1 MQLKSIGIQL
11 RISDLLYAVQK
22 RWKIILSLTFV
33 GAMFG
38 VLLSGMTYVQSTFQ
52 TYEISGSAM
61 IVATDSSDRYLNN
74 SVSPNSNDIKLA
86 VDIMDMM
93 RYFIRSDRLLER
105 LISDEQLLGVTA
117 DDIRSA
123 MNISQYN
130 ETAIITITLTWEN
143 GEEGLLLWNSLI
155 STTNQMVPELMKI
168 GRLRVINEPVAKL
181 VGMSSG
187 NTKTWM
193 VLPLLGFVAGV
204 GFAVIELLMHPT
216 LTNVKDIETLFG
228 LETIGTIP
236 QDDKFF
242 RESTSILIRDESSNV
257 LQSYS
262 AAAYILR
269 NRLGTKQK
277 CHCFYVTSAVSRE
290 GRTSV
295 AANIAIQLSDMEH
308 RTLLID
314 FDYKNP
320 TIGSLFLNQ
329 VDYNRSLNALYRGE
343 INETEAVT
351 VMTGYLDILPMVL
364 DHNPFTLDSV
374 IIEMVERMKD
384 KYQYIIIDAPPVGQE
399 SETLSLNQLANTVLY
414 VCRYDV
420 ATIPEIQGALEK
432 LDKSG
437 IRVLGCVVNGV
448 MSNMN
453 RFFGGKKG
461 EEQEKKRRQQTR
473 QKKERISKNEKEF
486 NSRGKKNEAVE
497 TVQALTGVDR
507 MKTKEKTEQGQG
519 QEKLSANKK
528 ADQGAASGTK
538 ENPAVA
544 SKEKKKKRHGLF
556 DRKDAEDSDQ
566 GSDGRKETK
575 STKESLPP
583 TVSAEKVSHTYEV
596 PRNPRNLFEDLESEV
611 ESEKLLNDQDA
622 VDALIKMG
630 LEGTW
635 DEKAGELVNGA
646 SDLPQTGEDDI
657 PHRGRSPLDDL

>member
-1 MQLKSIGIQL
+1 MKSIGIQL

-33 GAMFG
+33 GAVFG

-93 RYFIRSDRLLER
+93 HYFLRSDRMLEQ
-105 LISDEQLLGVTA
+105 LISDEQLIGVTA
-117 DDIRSA
+117 ADIRKA

-155 STTNQMVPELMKI
+155 STANQMVPELLKI
-168 GRLRVINEPVAKL
+168 GRLRVINEPVANL

-193 VLPLLGFVAGV
+193 LLPVLGFIAGV

-228 LETIGTIP
+228 LETIGSIP

-242 RESTSILIRDESSNV
+242 RDTSSILVRDDSSNV

-277 CHCFYVTSAVSRE
+277 CHCFYVTSAVARE
-290 GRTSV
+290 GRTTV

-343 INETEAVT
+343 INESEAIT

-374 IIEMVERMKD
+374 IIEMVERMKE

-420 ATIPEIQGALEK
+420 ATIPEIQAALEK

-437 IRVLGCVVNGV
+437 IRVLGCVINGV

-461 EEQEKKRRQQTR
+461 EEQEKKRKQQTR
-473 QKKERISKNEKEF
+473 Q
-486 NSRGKKNEAVE
+486 GKKANDRKKKDISGNKKNNETVD
-497 TVQALTGVDR
+497 TVQALTGADR
-507 MKTKEKTEQGQG
+507 
-519 QEKLSANKK
+519 KK
-528 ADQGAASGTK
+528 AEEKKGKGKATSSTKASAEQKASSGVK
-538 ENPAVA
+538 ETPDTE
-544 SKEKKKKRHGLF
+544 SSEKKKKKKKHGMF
-556 DRKDAEDSDQ
+556 
-566 GSDGRKETK
+566 GRKNAVDNAQD
-575 STKESLPP
+575 SARRNESD
-583 TVSAEKVSHTYEV
+583 SAEKSVQGIAPAENDSRVYEA
-596 PRNPRNLFEDLESEV
+596 PRKPRNLFEDLEDEAV
-611 ESEKLLNDQDA
+611 SEKLLNDQDA

-630 LEGTW
+630 LDGSW
-635 DEKAGELVNGA
+635 DEHSVEMGHDVNA
-646 SDLPQTGEDDI
+646 PLSSGEDDSQS
-657 PHRGRSPLDDL
+657 RGRSPLEDL

>member
-1 MQLKSIGIQL
+1 MHLKSIGIQL

-22 RWKIILSLTFV
+22 RWKIILSLTFI
-33 GAMFG
+33 GAVFG
-38 VLLSGMTYVQSTFQ
+38 ILLSGMTYVQSTFQ

-61 IVATDSSDRYLNN
+61 IVATDSSDRYMNN
-74 SVSPNSNDIKLA
+74 NLSPNTNDIRLA
-86 VDIMDMM
+86 VEIMDTMT
-93 RYFIRSDRLLER
+93 YFLSSDRMLEQ
-105 LISDEQLLGVTA
+105 LISDEQLIGVTA
-117 DDIRSA
+117 ADIRKA
-123 MNISQYN
+123 MDISQYN

-155 STTNQMVPELMKI
+155 STANQMVPEILKI
-168 GRLRVINEPVAKL
+168 GKLRVINEPVANL

-187 NTKTWM
+187 NMKTWM
-193 VLPLLGFVAGV
+193 LLPVLGFIAGV

-228 LETIGTIP
+228 LETIGSIP
-236 QDDKFF
+236 QDDKYF
-242 RESTSILIRDESSNV
+242 RDTTSILVRDESSNV

-269 NRLGTKQK
+269 NRLGMKQK

-343 INETEAVT
+343 INETEAIT

-374 IIEMVERMKD
+374 IIEMVERMKE

-399 SETLSLNQLANTVLY
+399 SETLSLNQLASTVLY

-420 ATIPEIQGALEK
+420 ATIPEIQAALEK

-461 EEQEKKRRQQTR
+461 EEQEKKRKQQTG
-473 QKKERISKNEKEF
+473 QKKEKKSKKEREF
-486 NSRGKKNEAVE
+486 NSREKKNEAVE
-497 TVQALTGVDR
+497 AVQALTGVNR
-507 MKTKEKTEQGQG
+507 KKAEGEKKKEQG
-519 QEKLSANKK
+519 KPSTKTT
-528 ADQGAASGTK
+528 ADQKETPEAKRTPAA
-538 ENPAVA
+538 A
-544 SKEKKKKRHGLF
+544 SKEKKMKKQGLF
-556 DRKDAEDSDQ
+556 
-566 GSDGRKETK
+566 GRR
-575 STKESLPP
+575 
-583 TVSAEKVSHTYEV
+583 SAEKSAQGSEGKNEPDSAKESAPTGASAVEASHPYEISGK
-596 PRNPRNLFEDLESEV
+596 RRNLFEDLEEETASV
-611 ESEKLLNDQDA
+611 KPLNDQDA

-635 DEKAGELVNGA
+635 DEPSTKLKKGVSELLQA
-646 SDLPQTGEDDI
+646 GEDDSQA
-657 PHRGRSPLDDL
+657 HGRSPLEDL